1 MQNTLGAWIIYYV
14 ALFFPLNW
22 FFIYGILAFSWKC
35 DAGPVL
41 LIFMLSFFILKY
53 VEIMHIYEYADKVAQ
68 VVRSVKKSFRQ
79 WQMHCI
85 ADWFNNVRIG
95 RENMVWQ
102 LLFLLELF
110 HILFVKY
117 F

>member
-1 MQNTLGAWIIYYV
+1 
-14 ALFFPLNW
+14 
-22 FFIYGILAFSWKC
+22 
-35 DAGPVL
+35 
-41 LIFMLSFFILKY
+41 
-53 VEIMHIYEYADKVAQ
+53 MHIYEYADKVAQ

-79 WQMHCI
+79 WQMHYI

-102 LLFLLELF
+102 LLFFLELF

>member
-1 MQNTLGAWIIYYV
+1 
-14 ALFFPLNW
+14 
-22 FFIYGILAFSWKC
+22 
-35 DAGPVL
+35 
-41 LIFMLSFFILKY
+41 
-53 VEIMHIYEYADKVAQ
+53 MHIYENADKVAQ

-102 LLFLLELF
+102 LSFLLELF